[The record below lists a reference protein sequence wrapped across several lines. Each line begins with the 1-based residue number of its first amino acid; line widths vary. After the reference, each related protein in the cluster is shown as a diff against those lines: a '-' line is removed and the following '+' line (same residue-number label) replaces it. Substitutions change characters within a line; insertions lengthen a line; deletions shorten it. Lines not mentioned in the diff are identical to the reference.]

1 MQVVTPI
8 ELTYN
13 YRNFDKEI
21 NIDTYEKARANRMEL
36 QTWLNPM
43 LNCFNGIVMED
54 LQHLLKWTNCN
65 IFLKIDINSFK
76 TTGVLVRIATGML
89 NNIEYLTK
97 HQKQQLHLN
106 LIQSVKWLQAEYIVA
121 NLRNDPND
129 LPF

>member
-1 MQVVTPI
+1 MRGVTPI
-8 ELTYN
+8 ELTCN
-13 YRNFDKEI
+13 YRNFDKGI
-21 NIDTYEKARANRMEL
+21 DIDTYEKARANRMEL

-76 TTGVLVRIATGML
+76 TTGVLIRIATGML

-121 NLRNDPND
+121 NLKNDPDD